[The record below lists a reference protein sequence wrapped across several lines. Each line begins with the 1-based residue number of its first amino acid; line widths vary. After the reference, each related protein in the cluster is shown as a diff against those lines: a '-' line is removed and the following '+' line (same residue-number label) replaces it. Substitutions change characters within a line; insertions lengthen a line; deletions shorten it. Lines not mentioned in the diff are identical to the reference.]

1 MLGSLGLTLLAVKED
16 LDSRLVINSKWALE
30 GKWGDGKP
38 RRRGGGHLWG
48 SPVSSLTCGGAGTV
62 SLSPVWRPRAVTFP
76 PCDVG
81 ASEWLQ
87 GPVVLWLSPP
97 LKPLDE
103 LLSSLPTWA
112 RENCLIFDCPRG

>member
-1 MLGSLGLTLLAVKED
+1 MLASLGLTLMAVKED

-62 SLSPVWRPRAVTFP
+62 SLDPVWRPRAVTFP
-76 PCDVG
+76 SCDIGV
-81 ASEWLQ
+81 SERLQ
-87 GPVVLWLSPP
+87 GPVVLRLSPL

-112 RENCLIFDCPRG
+112 CENCLIFDCPRG